1 MRIIPCLD
9 VDKGKVVKGKKFV
22 DIQEIADPIVLAKK
36 YVEDGADELVFYDIT
51 ASTEDRELFLDT
63 IQEIR
68 KITPI
73 PFMVGGGIKSLQD
86 IENLIQ
92 IGVDKFSINS
102 AAINNLDFIK
112 QAAEQYGSERII
124 LSMDVKKVGP
134 GKWNVFAKGGQQDT
148 GIDAIEWAVQ
158 GEQAGAGEVVLNS
171 IDADGVKEGYDLE
184 LTRTIAEKINIPVI
198 ASGGAGKKED
208 FLLALTEGKATGA
221 LGASVFHYNELIIS
235 DIKDYISKQLNG
247 AEEE

>member
-51 ASTEDRELFLDT
+51 ASAEDRDLFLDT

-68 KITPI
+68 KATPI

-102 AAINNLDFIK
+102 AAINNLNFIK

-134 GKWNVFAKGGQQDT
+134 NNWNVFAKGGQKDT

-184 LTRTIAEKINIPVI
+184 LTRTITEKINIPVI

-221 LGASVFHYNELIIS
+221 LGASVFHYNELTIS
-235 DIKDYISKQLNG
+235 DIKDYISRQLNG